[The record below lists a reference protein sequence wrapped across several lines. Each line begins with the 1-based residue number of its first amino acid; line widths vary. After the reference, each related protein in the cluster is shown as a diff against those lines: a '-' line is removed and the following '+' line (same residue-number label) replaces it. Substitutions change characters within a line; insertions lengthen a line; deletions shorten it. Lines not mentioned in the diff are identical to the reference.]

1 MEKITTIV
9 TSDSKAHFIVDYDGE
24 KYFLKYVED
33 EGKQTPQPQT
43 PQVVGYLIK
52 EGGEYYLQEAFF
64 DKLNY
69 EHVLFRSVSRDK
81 LIAKDLGRSV
91 FAACSQI
98 EKTMN
103 NNQRQM
109 KPASYM
115 TGVTK
120 SKWTAII
127 HALQKGTDLES
138 TVRALQAKINS
149 SEQF

>member
-33 EGKQTPQPQT
+33 EGDQTPQT
-43 PQVVGYLIK
+43 PEVVGYLIK
-52 EGGEYYLQEAFF
+52 EGGEYFLQEAFF

-69 EHVLFRSVSRDK
+69 EHVLFRSVTRDK
-81 LIAKDLGRSV
+81 LITKDLGRSL
-91 FAACSQI
+91 FAACGQI
-98 EKTMN
+98 EKTIN
-103 NNQRQM
+103 ENKRQTG
-109 KPASYM
+109 PATYM

-127 HALQKGTDLES
+127 HALQKGTDLE
-138 TVRALQAKINS
+138 TAVRALQA
-149 SEQF
+149 

>member
-9 TSDSKAHFIVDYDGE
+9 TSEGYFIVDYDGK

-33 EGKQTPQPQT
+33 EGDQAPQAPQA

-52 EGGEYYLQEAFF
+52 EGGEYFLQEAFF
-64 DKLNY
+64 DKLSY

-81 LIAKDLGRSV
+81 LITKDLGRSL

-98 EKTMN
+98 EKTIN
-103 NNQRQM
+103 ENKRQTG
-109 KPASYM
+109 PAPYM

-127 HALQKGTDLES
+127 RALQKGTDLE
-138 TVRALQAKINS
+138 TAVRAMQA
-149 SEQF
+149 